1 MKSFNKL
8 IKGLK
13 QQDIVILVVFVI
25 YVILEIKTPKPIAEL
40 SDNIYGNVAVII
52 VALTFFIQNK
62 PVVGIFGLVVAYIF
76 VKRSS
81 VGNGT
86 YDMRR
91 NLPSEKKK
99 IQDFAKHNNFPVTL
113 EEEVVSKMAPL
124 VVASTGVNVNFKP
137 VLNDTHD
144 ATVL

>member
-8 IKGLK
+8 LKGLK
-13 QQDIVILVVFVI
+13 QQELVILVVFVI
-25 YVILEIKTPKPIAEL
+25 YVLLEIKTPKPIAEL
-40 SDNIYGNVAVII
+40 SDNIYGNIFVIVI
-52 VALTFFIQNK
+52 ALIFFLNNK

-76 VKRSS
+76 IKRSS

-86 YDMRR
+86 HAMRR
-91 NLPSEKKK
+91 SLPSEKVK
-99 IQDFAKHNNFPVTL
+99 IQDFAKHNSFPVTL

-124 VVASTGVNVNFKP
+124 VGPSSGVNVNFKP

>member
-8 IKGLK
+8 LKGLK
-13 QQDIVILVVFVI
+13 QQELAIVVVFVI
-25 YVILEIKTPKPIAEL
+25 YVLLEIKTPKPIAEL
-40 SDNIYGNVAVII
+40 SDNIYGNIFVIVI
-52 VALTFFIQNK
+52 ALMFFLNNK

-76 VKRSS
+76 IKRSS

-86 YDMRR
+86 HAMRR
-91 NLPSEKKK
+91 SLPSEKKK
-99 IQDFAKHNNFPVTL
+99 IQDFARHNSFPVTL

-124 VVASTGVNVNFKP
+124 VGPSTGVNVNFKP

>member
-25 YVILEIKTPKPIAEL
+25 YVLLEIKTPKPIAEL
-40 SDNIYGNVAVII
+40 TDNIYGNIFVV
-52 VALTFFIQNK
+52 VLALMFFLQNK
-62 PVVGIFGLVVAYIF
+62 PVVGIFGLIVAYLFI
-76 VKRSS
+76 KRSS
-81 VGNGT
+81 IGNGT
-86 YDMRR
+86 HAMRKS
-91 NLPSEKKK
+91 LPSERKKVE
-99 IQDFAKHNNFPVTL
+99 DFAKYNNFPVSL
-113 EEEVVSKMAPL
+113 EEEIVSKMAPL
-124 VVASTGVNVNFKP
+124 VGSSTGVNVDFKP